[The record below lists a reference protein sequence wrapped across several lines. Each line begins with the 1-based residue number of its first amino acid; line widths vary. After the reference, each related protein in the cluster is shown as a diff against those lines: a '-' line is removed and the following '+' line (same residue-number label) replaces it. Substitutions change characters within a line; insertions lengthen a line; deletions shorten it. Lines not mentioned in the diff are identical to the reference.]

1 VPPVAAERPHLVES
15 PFGTRSD
22 PYYWLRDDGR
32 EDPAVLAHLATENAY
47 TDAVLAPVAAL
58 REELYAEIV
67 GRLKQDDTSVPARHN
82 GWWYWTRFE
91 TGREHPVYLRRRDE
105 PGAPDCVLLDVND
118 LAEGREFCEVA
129 ALEVSPDNRLLAWA
143 EDGVGRR
150 QYTIRVR
157 DLVSDV
163 ILPDRIENAEPDLAW
178 ADDSATLLYIEKDPQ
193 TLLGQRVMAH
203 RLGKPVADD
212 RLLYE
217 EEDDSYY
224 LAVSRSKSERHLYI
238 SCDSTLS
245 TEYRWAAA
253 SDPALE
259 FRVAIPREREHEYD
273 LEELDGRFVI
283 RSNERARNFRI
294 VEAPLALAHDRASW
308 RELVPHREDVLIEDF
323 EPCRGFL
330 ALEERSGGLCRVRVR
345 SWDGARDELI
355 AAEDPA
361 FTMAFGDNAEID
373 SPLLRY
379 VYASP
384 TTPRSTWDLDVSSG
398 TRTLLKR
405 DPVLGD
411 FDPAHYSSE
420 FLFVPARDGRAQV
433 PVTLLYRRG
442 TPLDGTAPLYQY
454 AYGAY
459 GISSDPGFRLTPLSL
474 VDRGFVYAIAHVRGG
489 QELGRDWYEQ
499 GRLAAKRN
507 SFNDFVDVTRA
518 LIERGYVDPRRC
530 FATGG
535 SAGGLLMGVI
545 ANEAPDLYRGIVAHV
560 PFVDIVTSMLDET
573 IPLTTNEY
581 DEWGDPSR
589 DRAAWMSMLEY
600 SPYDNVRAQEY
611 PALFVSTGLWD
622 SQVQFWE
629 PAKWVARLR
638 KLKTDDRPVLLRAHL
653 EAGHGGKSGR
663 FQRYR
668 EIAEEY
674 AFVLGLAGTVSSTP
688 SQTR

>member
-1 VPPVAAERPHLVES
+1 VPPVAPERPHLVES
-15 PFGTRSD
+15 PFGSRSD
-22 PYYWLRDDGR
+22 PYYWLRDDAR
-32 EDPAVLAHLATENAY
+32 TDPDVLAHLAAENAY

-58 REELYAEIV
+58 REQLYAEIV
-67 GRLKQDDTSVPARHN
+67 ARLKQDDASVPARHN

-105 PGAPDCVLLDVND
+105 PGACDCVLLDVNE
-118 LAEGREFCEVA
+118 LAEGHEFFEVS

-150 QYTIRVR
+150 QYTIRIR
-157 DLVSDV
+157 DLASGVL
-163 ILPDRIENAEPDLAW
+163 LPDCIENTEPDLAW
-178 ADDSATLLYIEKDPQ
+178 ANDSATLLYIEKDPQ
-193 TLLGQRVMAH
+193 TLLGQRVRAH
-203 RLGKPVADD
+203 RLGTPVSAD

-217 EEDDSYY
+217 EQDDSYY
-224 LAVSRSKSERHLYI
+224 LGVSRSKSERHLYI

-245 TEYRWAAA
+245 TEYRWADAD
-253 SDPALE
+253 DPALE

-283 RSNERARNFRI
+283 RSNERAPNFRI
-294 VEAPLALAHDRASW
+294 VEAPIALAHDRASW
-308 RELVPHREDVLIEDF
+308 RELVAHRTDVLIEDF
-323 EPCRGFL
+323 EPFVDFL
-330 ALEERSGGLCRVRVR
+330 ALAERSGGLARIRVR
-345 SWDGARDELI
+345 SWDGTRDLPI

-361 FTMAFGDNAEID
+361 CSMGFGDNEEID
-373 SPLLRY
+373 APALRY

-384 TTPRSTWDLDVSSG
+384 TTPRTTFDLEFASG
-398 TRTLLKR
+398 ERTLLKR

-411 FDPAHYSSE
+411 FQPEHYATE
-420 FLFVPARDGRAQV
+420 FLFVPARDGRARI
-433 PVTLLYRRG
+433 PVTLLYRRA

-459 GISSDPGFRLTPLSL
+459 GISSEPGFRLTPLAL

-489 QELGRDWYEQ
+489 QELGRAWYED

-518 LIERGYVDPRRC
+518 LVERRYADPQRC
-530 FATGG
+530 FAAGG

-545 ANEAPDLYRGIVAHV
+545 ANQAPELYLGIVAHV

-581 DEWGDPSR
+581 DEWGDPAR
-589 DRAAWMSMLEY
+589 DRAAWATMLEY
-600 SPYDNVRAQEY
+600 SPYDNVRAQAY
-611 PALFVSTGLWD
+611 PALLATTGLWD
-622 SQVQFWE
+622 SQVQYWE

-638 KLKTDDRPVLLRAHL
+638 RLKIDDRPVLLRANL

-663 FQRYR
+663 FQRYH

-674 AFVLGLAGTVSSTP
+674 AFVLGLSGAVSFP
-688 SQTR
+688 SSQNS